1 MTWARAENKWR
12 SFLAQVETTRNE
24 LNCTWS
30 NAWFRGVEDE
40 SFSLK
45 PSLLRLEWMD
55 IPMVERP
62 ESPLVKLNP
71 RYRKVSLQRQQ
82 LRKKMEGLYA
92 ASKKAELDLAAI
104 EYENLKAEE
113 KKLRAEA
120 NTERDFRWLLRLGER
135 DAFINYQF
143 RSGISAQNSWQ
154 MLAEMQHNGV
164 PTRLLDWTDILAS
177 ALYFALKLFRPKLEK
192 FWFDERRKNPKKS
205 TPIEFPPP
213 GLMRKLPTPALWIL
227 NPYYLA
233 RYSSE
238 RDRIWD
244 LTLDPDLDYYKCFIE
259 GKKWQYR
266 YPIPIYSPWKT
277 QRIAA
282 QRGMFLVWGYD
293 RRALEEIL
301 DPAGKGNSRIV
312 RRVVIDKMAAIYA
325 VKHIRQLLS
334 LDRFA
339 MFRDLDALGTKVRRE
354 FLHDSRD
361 REELFS

>member
-12 SFLAQVETTRNE
+12 GFLAQVEKTQYE

-30 NAWFRGVEDE
+30 NAWFRGVEDA
-40 SFSLK
+40 SFCLK
-45 PSLLRLEWMD
+45 PSLLRLEWRD
-55 IPMVERP
+55 IPTVERSEP
-62 ESPLVKLNP
+62 ALINLNP
-71 RYRKVSLQRQQ
+71 QYREVSLQRQQ
-82 LRKKMEGLYA
+82 IRKKMEGLYA

-104 EYENLKAEE
+104 EYEKLKGEE
-113 KKLRAEA
+113 KRLRAEA
-120 NTERDFRWLLRLGER
+120 NRERDFRLLLRLGER

-143 RSGISAQNSWQ
+143 RSGITAENSWQ

-164 PTRLLDWTDILAS
+164 PTRLLDWTDILVS
-177 ALYFALKLFRPKLEK
+177 ALYFALKLFRPRLEK
-192 FWFDERRKNPKKS
+192 FWFDERRKHPKKS
-205 TPIEFPPP
+205 TPIVFPPP
-213 GLMRKLPTPALWIL
+213 GLTRKLPTPALWIL

-233 RYSSE
+233 RHSSE

-244 LTLDPDLDYYKCFIE
+244 LTLDPHLDYYKCFIE
-259 GKKWQYR
+259 DKKWPFR

-293 RRALEEIL
+293 RRALEEML
-301 DPAGKGNSRIV
+301 DFESKGDSRIA
-312 RRVVIDKMAAIYA
+312 RRLVIDKQAAIYA
-325 VKHIRQLLS
+325 VKHIRQLFT

-354 FLHDSRD
+354 FLHDLGD
-361 REELFS
+361 REEIFD